1 MVAVLHSLSSQKH
14 IFPLPPPS
22 DIQTWSTMNMLM
34 SRFSVQLRRTFQSAK
49 RNDENIRFLRIN
61 LANKCGSL
69 VLDAEED
76 GCNSRATFLPF
87 PTFRQQKNVL

>member
-49 RNDENIRFLRIN
+49 RNDENMWFLQIN
-61 LANKCGSL
+61 LANKCPAKSWEIKVKIMFSL
-69 VLDAEED
+69 ISL
-76 GCNSRATFLPF
+76 RAAI
-87 PTFRQQKNVL
+87 